1 MGLIPRALLDRIF
14 KGAWQVD
21 VYVERAGYFVNEFSL
36 GLFFLEALSLAVL
49 NPLFSLDIA
58 TSKKRFLRGILID
71 FVEELCFS
79 LDFSLFMCL
88 SFLSNGIIKVDYHD

>member
-1 MGLIPRALLDRIF
+1 M
-14 KGAWQVD
+14 D
-21 VYVERAGYFVNEFSL
+21 VYVERAGYLVNEFSL

-49 NPLFSLDIA
+49 NPLFSFDIM

-79 LDFSLFMCL
+79 LVFCLFMCL
-88 SFLSNGIIKVDYHD
+88 SFLSNEIIKFDYHH